1 VPPRADQLSSRST
14 LTLSTVPEQLPIDRE
29 PARAEAAR
37 PPLEPAAGR
46 GANGHLPRAVG
57 RSLPRALLREARPK
71 QWVKNLLVFAAPG
84 AAGVLT
90 QADALASAL
99 LAFAAFCLVASGT
112 YFLND
117 ARDAEADRAHPHK
130 RHRPV
135 AAGLVSVE
143 LALGFGALLL
153 AGGFVLAAVVSLEL
167 LGLMALYVV
176 IGVAYTLF
184 LKHTAVIDI
193 AVVAS
198 GFIIR
203 AVAGGL
209 AVGVPISR
217 YFLIVA
223 SFGSLFM
230 VAGKRHGEHLDLG
243 PERGAVRATLS
254 EYSREYLRFVWT
266 MSSAVTI
273 TAYCLWAF
281 EQSGGPGPP
290 WFELSIVPFVL
301 FVLRYALLLGNGRG
315 SEPEELVLRDRGL
328 QLSALAWLLAY
339 GTGVYLSV

>member
-1 VPPRADQLSSRST
+1 
-14 LTLSTVPEQLPIDRE
+14 VPEQLQPIERE
-29 PARAEAAR
+29 RATAEA
-37 PPLEPAAGR
+37 PPLEPVAPEAADGR
-46 GANGHLPRAVG
+46 GPRASA
-57 RSLPRALLREARPK
+57 RSLPAALLREARPK
-71 QWVKNLLVFAAPG
+71 QWIKNLLVFAAPG

-90 QADALASAL
+90 QVGALTNAL

-117 ARDAEADRAHPHK
+117 ARDAEADRAHPRK

-143 LALGFGALLL
+143 VAIGVGALLL
-153 AGGFVLAAVVSLEL
+153 ACGLAVAAVVSVEL
-167 LGLMALYVV
+167 LGLLFLYVA
-176 IGVAYTLF
+176 ITAAYTLF
-184 LKHTAVIDI
+184 LKQTAVVDI

-243 PERGAVRATLS
+243 PERGSVRATLS

-281 EQSGGPGPP
+281 EQSGGPGLP

-301 FVLRYALLLGNGRG
+301 FVLRYAQLLGSGLG
-315 SEPEELVLRDRGL
+315 SAPEELVLRDRGL
-328 QLSALAWLLAY
+328 QLSALVWLVAY
-339 GTGVYLSV
+339 ATGVYLAA